1 MPHATSQVILA
12 VSYTLIYNYKF
23 VIIIYNEMNASYD
36 INHQPPNKPLC
47 MPPSHQPVSIHHNKA
62 TSTRFCI
69 CACHT
74 PYPTFSLSLSTIT
87 YPHPTLLFSSSSPP
101 LMPPLKLQIPL
112 PFYPKLQGEAI
123 FGVLEHTST
132 LWGFKFQ
139 VRVDFF
145 SLEIRGCWVFGS
157 YDG

>member
-74 PYPTFSLSLSTIT
+74 PYPTFYIYYNLSTSHVAWLIFISPT
-87 YPHPTLLFSSSSPP
+87 HPFTPFHRHLFTSSNSYPYSCIPPKIKKEKEIKNKESS
-101 LMPPLKLQIPL
+101 I
-112 PFYPKLQGEAI
+112 
-123 FGVLEHTST
+123 
-132 LWGFKFQ
+132 
-139 VRVDFF
+139 
-145 SLEIRGCWVFGS
+145 
-157 YDG
+157 